1 MSSLVQ
7 DLQKQNPNSALIVL
21 YEIELSTSSSVY
33 FHSGENVWSTVTFKS
48 DGSTDQNYTAIPV
61 HAEGFET
68 GGQNPRPSIVF
79 ANIESVFSGAVGAD
93 YTELLGKKV
102 TRRTTLEKY
111 TKLPGGYN
119 SNNHLSFQK
128 MYIL

>member
-1 MSSLVQ
+1 MSAIVQ
-7 DLQKQNPNSALIVL
+7 DLQKQTPNSPLVIL
-21 YEIELSTSSSVY
+21 YEIELSSSSSVY
-33 FHSGENVWSTVTFKS
+33 FHSGENVGSTVTFKS

-61 HAEGFET
+61 HAEGFEA

-111 TKLPGGYN
+111 TKVPGG
-119 SNNHLSFQK
+119 L
-128 MYIL
+128 